1 MTFPQYCARQA
12 AKAFGAAVF
21 SIAAGIALG
30 VVIAKYLKKRQA
42 ANEGGSGAA

>member
-12 AKAFGAAVF
+12 AKAFGATVF

-30 VVIAKYLKKRQA
+30 VFIAKYLKRRQVTK
-42 ANEGGSGAA
+42 EHGSSAL